1 MSAPFLHDLGGFPM
15 ENTPGALIAMSG
27 GVDSSVA
34 AYLMKQ
40 AGYRC
45 MGATMRLYQNEDLGQ
60 CSFHTCCSAK
70 DVEDAADV
78 AFQLDIPFEVINYT
92 DEFREKVIKKFIAT
106 YETGGTPNPCIDCNR
121 YMKFDKMLAFAREHG
136 LDYVVTGHYARI
148 EQDPD
153 TGRWLLKKALYGEKD
168 QSYVLY
174 VLTQDE
180 LAHTRFPL
188 GGMDK
193 PSIRALAERAGFCN
207 AHKHDSQD
215 ICFVPDGDYV
225 TFLQRQGLT
234 LTPGYFLD
242 EAGRVLGRHRGLP
255 CYTTGQRKGLG
266 VGGSAYPLYVL
277 RKDAKTNTVV
287 LGPEEHLYSGRTV
300 IEQCNWIAF
309 EDLAEPVRCTAK
321 TRYSQTE
328 AAATVSPLPGGR
340 AEVVFDT
347 PQRALTAGQSAVF
360 YDGDTVLG
368 GGWIC
373 AQEEY

>member
-1 MSAPFLHDLGGFPM
+1 MRRILV
-15 ENTPGALIAMSG
+15 AMSG
-27 GVDSSVA
+27 GVDSAVTAALLQAQGYEVA
-34 AYLMKQ
+34 
-40 AGYRC
+40 G
-45 MGATMRLYQNEDLGQ
+45 GTMLLRPGGEAEAAD
-60 CSFHTCCSAK
+60 AR
-70 DVEDAADV
+70 DAA
-78 AFQLDIPFEVINYT
+78 QRIGIPFHLFTWQDDFQREVIEPFQAVYQ
-92 DEFREKVIKKFIAT
+92 A
-106 YETGGTPNPCIDCNR
+106 GGTPNPCVFCNR
-121 YMKFDKMLAFAREHG
+121 ALKFGRFLRAALELGYDGIA
-136 LDYVVTGHYARI
+136 TGHYARI
-148 EQDPD
+148 VQAGGRYLLQ
-153 TGRWLLKKALYGEKD
+153 TGLDAAKD
-168 QSYVLY
+168 QAYMLY
-174 VLTQDE
+174 SLTQAQ
-180 LAHTRFPL
+180 LARVLLPL
-188 GGMDK
+188 GTMTKDQVRQKAKELGL
-193 PSIRALAERAGFCN
+193 IQ
-207 AHKHDSQD
+207 AHKKDSQD
-215 ICFVPDGDYV
+215 ICFIPDGDYV
-225 TFLQRQGLT
+225 AFLRRQGVA
-234 LTPGYFLD
+234 LTPGDFVD